1 MNLSSNILLET
12 PLVHGWLRV
21 ERIAMQ
27 KMMLDLVTN
36 SAGMA
41 EAWEDA
47 FRGYKGVTAH
57 CCDFRAFI
65 GQHPEVDAVVSPANS
80 YGLMDGNYDRAITE
94 EFGLELA
101 EQVRAVIMERFCG
114 EQPVGTSFSVPIP
127 GHEHM
132 LLIHTPTMRVP
143 TPIVDPLVVYQ
154 CMRTTLI
161 EAMRTS
167 RQRIVVPA
175 FGGGC
180 GFLPFKK
187 IAMLMWEAYLQI
199 VEPPAEITW
208 EYAWSRN
215 LEEWYR

>member
-1 MNLSSNILLET
+1 
-12 PLVHGWLRV
+12 
-21 ERIAMQ
+21 MQ
-27 KMMLDLVTN
+27 KMKLDLVTN

-65 GQHPEVDAVVSPANS
+65 GQHPEVDAVVSPANA
-80 YGLMDGNYDRAITE
+80 YGLMDGNYDRAISE
-94 EFGLELA
+94 EFGPALA
-101 EQVRAVIMERFCG
+101 ERVRAVILEQFCG

-127 GHEHM
+127 GREDI
-132 LLIHTPTMRVP
+132 LLIHTPTMRAP
-143 TPIVDPLVVYQ
+143 SPIVDPLVVYQ
-154 CMRTTLI
+154 CMRTTLM

-175 FGGGC
+175 FGGAC

-199 VEPPAEITW
+199 ADPPTEITW
-208 EYAWSRN
+208 EYALSRE

>member
-1 MNLSSNILLET
+1 
-12 PLVHGWLRV
+12 
-21 ERIAMQ
+21 
-27 KMMLDLVTN
+27 MLDLVTN

-47 FRGYKGVTAH
+47 FRGCKGVTAH

-94 EFGLELA
+94 EFGPELA

-127 GHEHM
+127 GHEDI

-143 TPIVDPLVVYQ
+143 SPIVDPLVVYQ
-154 CMRTTLI
+154 CMRTMLI

-175 FGGGC
+175 FGGAC

-187 IAMLMWEAYLQI
+187 IARLMWEAYLQI
-199 VEPPAEITW
+199 AEPPAAITW
-208 EYAWSRN
+208 EYALSRE

>member
-1 MNLSSNILLET
+1 
-12 PLVHGWLRV
+12 
-21 ERIAMQ
+21 MQ
-27 KMMLDLVTN
+27 KMKLDLVTN

-65 GQHPEVDAVVSPANS
+65 GQHPEVDAVVSPANA
-80 YGLMDGNYDRAITE
+80 YGLMDGNYDRAISE
-94 EFGLELA
+94 EFGPALA
-101 EQVRAVIMERFCG
+101 EQVRAVILERFYG

-127 GHEHM
+127 GHENI
-132 LLIHTPTMRVP
+132 LLIHTPTMRAP
-143 TPIVDPLVVYQ
+143 SPIADPLVVYQ
-154 CMRTTLI
+154 CMRTTLM
-161 EAMRTS
+161 EAIRTS
-167 RQRIVVPA
+167 RKRIVVPA
-175 FGGGC
+175 FGGAC

-199 VEPPAEITW
+199 ADPPTEITW
-208 EYAWSRN
+208 EYALSRE

>member
-1 MNLSSNILLET
+1 
-12 PLVHGWLRV
+12 
-21 ERIAMQ
+21 MQ
-27 KMMLDLVTN
+27 KMKLDLVTN

-47 FRGYKGVTAH
+47 FRGHKGVTAH

-65 GQHPEVDAVVSPANS
+65 GQHSEVDAVVSPANS

-94 EFGLELA
+94 EFGPALA
-101 EQVRAVIMERFCG
+101 EQVRAVIMERFYG

-127 GHEHM
+127 GHEGI
-132 LLIHTPTMRVP
+132 LLIHTPTMRAP
-143 TPIVDPLVVYQ
+143 SPIVDPLVVYQ

-161 EAMRTS
+161 EAIRTS

-175 FGGGC
+175 FGGAC

-199 VEPPAEITW
+199 GEPPAEITW
-208 EYAWSRN
+208 EYALSRE
-215 LEEWYR
+215 LEDWYR

>member
-1 MNLSSNILLET
+1 
-12 PLVHGWLRV
+12 
-21 ERIAMQ
+21 MQ
-27 KMMLDLVTN
+27 KMKIDLVTD

-47 FRGYKGVTAH
+47 FRGYKGITVYH
-57 CCDFRAFI
+57 GDFRTFI
-65 GQHPEVDAVVSPANS
+65 DQHPEVDAVVAPANA
-80 YGLMDGNYDRAITE
+80 YGLMDGNYDGAITDK
-94 EFGLELA
+94 FGPELA
-101 EQVRAVIMERFCG
+101 GRVRAVILEQFYG
-114 EQPVGTSFSVPIP
+114 EQPVGTSLSVPIP
-127 GHEHM
+127 GHEDV

-167 RQRIVVPA
+167 RRRIVVPA
-175 FGGGC
+175 FGGAY

-199 VEPPAEITW
+199 SDPPAEITW

>member
-1 MNLSSNILLET
+1 
-12 PLVHGWLRV
+12 
-21 ERIAMQ
+21 MQ
-27 KMMLDLVTN
+27 KMKLDLVTN

-57 CCDFRAFI
+57 CCDFRTFI
-65 GQHPEVDAVVSPANS
+65 GQHPEVDAVVSPANA
-80 YGLMDGNYDRAITE
+80 YGLMDGNYDRAISE
-94 EFGLELA
+94 EFGPALA
-101 EQVRAVIMERFCG
+101 ERVRAVILEQFCG

-127 GHEHM
+127 GREDI
-132 LLIHTPTMRVP
+132 LLIHTPTMRAP
-143 TPIVDPLVVYQ
+143 SPIVDPLVVYQ
-154 CMRTTLI
+154 CMRTTLM

-175 FGGGC
+175 FGGAC

-199 VEPPAEITW
+199 ADPPTEITW
-208 EYAWSRN
+208 EYALSRE

>member
-1 MNLSSNILLET
+1 
-12 PLVHGWLRV
+12 
-21 ERIAMQ
+21 MQ
-27 KMMLDLVTN
+27 KMKLDLVTN

-80 YGLMDGNYDRAITE
+80 YGLMDGNYDRAISE
-94 EFGLELA
+94 EFGPALA
-101 EQVRAVIMERFCG
+101 ERVRTVILERFCG

-127 GHEHM
+127 GREDI

-143 TPIVDPLVVYQ
+143 SPIVDPLVVYQ

-175 FGGGC
+175 FGGAC

-199 VEPPAEITW
+199 ADPPTEITW
-208 EYAWSRN
+208 EYALSRE

>member
-1 MNLSSNILLET
+1 
-12 PLVHGWLRV
+12 
-21 ERIAMQ
+21 MQ
-27 KMMLDLVTN
+27 KMKLDLVTN

-65 GQHPEVDAVVSPANS
+65 GQHPEVDAVVSPANA
-80 YGLMDGNYDRAITE
+80 YGLMDGNYDRAISE
-94 EFGLELA
+94 EFGPALA
-101 EQVRAVIMERFCG
+101 ERVRAVILERFCG

-127 GHEHM
+127 GREDI
-132 LLIHTPTMRVP
+132 LLIHTPTMRAP
-143 TPIVDPLVVYQ
+143 SPIVDPLVVYQ
-154 CMRTTLI
+154 CMRTTLM

-175 FGGGC
+175 FGGAC

-199 VEPPAEITW
+199 ADPPTEITW
-208 EYAWSRN
+208 EYALSRE

>member
-1 MNLSSNILLET
+1 
-12 PLVHGWLRV
+12 
-21 ERIAMQ
+21 MQ
-27 KMMLDLVTN
+27 KMKLDLVTN

-65 GQHPEVDAVVSPANS
+65 GQHPEVDAVVSPANA
-80 YGLMDGNYDRAITE
+80 YGLMDGNYDRAISE
-94 EFGLELA
+94 EFGPALA
-101 EQVRAVIMERFCG
+101 ERVRAVILEQFCG

-127 GHEHM
+127 GREDI
-132 LLIHTPTMRVP
+132 LLIHTPTMRAP
-143 TPIVDPLVVYQ
+143 SPIVDPLVVYQ
-154 CMRTTLI
+154 CMRTTLM

-167 RQRIVVPA
+167 RQRVVVPA
-175 FGGGC
+175 FGGAC

-199 VEPPAEITW
+199 ADPPTEITW
-208 EYAWSRN
+208 EYALSRE

>member
-1 MNLSSNILLET
+1 
-12 PLVHGWLRV
+12 
-21 ERIAMQ
+21 MQ
-27 KMMLDLVTN
+27 KMKLDLVTN

-65 GQHPEVDAVVSPANS
+65 GQHPEVDAVVSPANA
-80 YGLMDGNYDRAITE
+80 YGLMDGNYDRAISE
-94 EFGLELA
+94 EFGPALA
-101 EQVRAVIMERFCG
+101 ERVRAVILEQFCG

-127 GHEHM
+127 GREDI
-132 LLIHTPTMRVP
+132 LLIHTPTMRAP
-143 TPIVDPLVVYQ
+143 SPIVDPLVVYQ
-154 CMRTTLI
+154 CMRTTLM
-161 EAMRTS
+161 EVMRTS

-175 FGGGC
+175 FGGAC

-199 VEPPAEITW
+199 ADPPTEITW
-208 EYAWSRN
+208 EYALSRE

>member
-1 MNLSSNILLET
+1 
-12 PLVHGWLRV
+12 
-21 ERIAMQ
+21 MQ
-27 KMMLDLVTN
+27 KMKLDLVTN

-65 GQHPEVDAVVSPANS
+65 GQHPEVDAVVSPANA
-80 YGLMDGNYDRAITE
+80 YGLMDGNYDRAISE
-94 EFGLELA
+94 EFGPALA
-101 EQVRAVIMERFCG
+101 ERVRAVILEQFCG

-127 GHEHM
+127 GREDI
-132 LLIHTPTMRVP
+132 LLIHTPTMRAP
-143 TPIVDPLVVYQ
+143 SPIVDSLVVYQ
-154 CMRTTLI
+154 CMRTTLM

-175 FGGGC
+175 FGGAC

-199 VEPPAEITW
+199 ADPPTEITW
-208 EYAWSRN
+208 EYALSRE

>member
-1 MNLSSNILLET
+1 
-12 PLVHGWLRV
+12 
-21 ERIAMQ
+21 MQ
-27 KMMLDLVTN
+27 KMKLDLVTN

-65 GQHPEVDAVVSPANS
+65 GQHPEVDAVVSPANA
-80 YGLMDGNYDRAITE
+80 YGLMDGNYDRAISE
-94 EFGLELA
+94 EFGPALA
-101 EQVRAVIMERFCG
+101 ERVRAVILEQFCG

-127 GHEHM
+127 GREDI
-132 LLIHTPTMRVP
+132 LLIHTPTMRAP
-143 TPIVDPLVVYQ
+143 SPIVDPLVVYQ
-154 CMRTTLI
+154 CMRTTLM

-175 FGGGC
+175 FGGAC

-187 IAMLMWEAYLQI
+187 IATLMWEAYLQI
-199 VEPPAEITW
+199 ADPPTEITW
-208 EYAWSRN
+208 EYALSRE

>member
-1 MNLSSNILLET
+1 
-12 PLVHGWLRV
+12 
-21 ERIAMQ
+21 MQ
-27 KMMLDLVTN
+27 KMKLDLVTN

-47 FRGYKGVTAH
+47 FRGSKGVTAH
-57 CCDFRAFI
+57 CCDFRSFI

-94 EFGLELA
+94 EFGPALA
-101 EQVRAVIMERFCG
+101 EQVRAVIMERFYG

-127 GHEHM
+127 GHEDI
-132 LLIHTPTMRVP
+132 LLIHTPTMRAP
-143 TPIVDPLVVYQ
+143 SPIVDPLVVYQ
-154 CMRTTLI
+154 CMRTTLM
-161 EAMRTS
+161 EAIRTS

-175 FGGGC
+175 FGGAC

-199 VEPPAEITW
+199 GEPPAEITW
-208 EYAWSRN
+208 EYALSRE
-215 LEEWYR
+215 LEDWYR

>member
-1 MNLSSNILLET
+1 
-12 PLVHGWLRV
+12 
-21 ERIAMQ
+21 MQ
-27 KMMLDLVTN
+27 EMMLDLVTN

-41 EAWEDA
+41 EAWGDA
-47 FRGYKGVTAH
+47 FRGCKGIAVH

-65 GQHPEVDAVVSPANS
+65 GQQPDVDAVVSPANS
-80 YGLMDGNYDRAITE
+80 YGLMDGNYDLAITDK
-94 EFGLELA
+94 FGPELA
-101 EQVRAVIMERFCG
+101 ERVRSVITERFYG

-127 GHEHM
+127 GHEDI

-154 CMRTTLI
+154 CMRTTLM

-175 FGGGC
+175 FGGAC
-180 GFLPFKK
+180 GLLPFKK

-199 VEPPAEITW
+199 AEPPAAITW

>member
-1 MNLSSNILLET
+1 
-12 PLVHGWLRV
+12 
-21 ERIAMQ
+21 MQ
-27 KMMLDLVTN
+27 KMKLDLVTN

-65 GQHPEVDAVVSPANS
+65 GQHPEVDAVVSPANA
-80 YGLMDGNYDRAITE
+80 YGLMDGNYDRAISE
-94 EFGLELA
+94 EFGPALA
-101 EQVRAVIMERFCG
+101 ERVRAVILEQFCG

-127 GHEHM
+127 GREDI
-132 LLIHTPTMRVP
+132 LLIHTPTMRAP
-143 TPIVDPLVVYQ
+143 SPIVDPLVVYQ
-154 CMRTTLI
+154 CMRTTLM

-167 RQRIVVPA
+167 RQRIVIPA
-175 FGGGC
+175 FGGAC

-199 VEPPAEITW
+199 ADPPTEITW
-208 EYAWSRN
+208 EYALSRE

>member
-1 MNLSSNILLET
+1 
-12 PLVHGWLRV
+12 
-21 ERIAMQ
+21 MQ

-47 FRGYKGVTAH
+47 FRGYKGIAVH
-57 CCDFRAFI
+57 CCDFKAFI
-65 GQHPEVDAVVSPANS
+65 EQQPEIDAVVSPANS
-80 YGLMDGNYDRAITE
+80 YGLMDGNYDRAITD
-94 EFGLELA
+94 EFGPALA
-101 EQVRAVIMERFCG
+101 ERVRAVFQDQFYG

-127 GHEHM
+127 GHENI

-175 FGGGC
+175 FGGAC